1 MLNTSH
7 ETSLLAEPSSDDRIS
22 DRTLGYV
29 TQTARDDVFDMVAN
43 ACVEAGITRAN
54 IARRLG
60 KDPAQVSRLLNTP
73 GNWTIDTI
81 AELLFAIDGSFL
93 RAERHWPQREAL
105 SNRRH
110 STCVTESSGSFGKA
124 EWNSRAPTQ
133 NVAKTAAGLGG
144 VHWQK

>member
-1 MLNTSH
+1 MNTFH
-7 ETSLLAEPSSDDRIS
+7 ETSLLAEPSGDERI
-22 DRTLGYV
+22 DERALGYV

-43 ACVEAGITRAN
+43 ACVEAGVTRAN

-60 KDPAQVSRLLNTP
+60 KDPAQVSRLLNSP

-93 RAERHWPQREAL
+93 RPARHWPQREAL

-110 STCVTESSGSFGKA
+110 STCVVEGQVSFGKA
-124 EWNSRAPTQ
+124 EWNSRAQTKNIANTTIHQ
-133 NVAKTAAGLGG
+133 GAVR
-144 VHWQK
+144 WQK